1 MSMHAKL
8 DDTPY
13 AVYPISV
20 VLIWWCHS
28 ALRKVHRTM
37 QGLRIADASTS
48 AKVVNGDMTGA
59 P

>member
-1 MSMHAKL
+1 MSMRAKL

-20 VLIWWCHS
+20 VLVWSRHS
-28 ALRKVHRTM
+28 ALRRVHRTM
-37 QGLRIADASTS
+37 QGLRVSDASTS
-48 AKVVNGDMTGA
+48 AKVVNGDTTGV